1 MTNIQL
7 VVVRFNENLDWL
19 LILKNLDIVIY
30 NKGQENIDYIKYNL
44 NNLNIKCEII
54 NIPNIGREGSTYIN
68 HIINNYKKL
77 YNYTIFVQGF
87 PFDHCPNIYSKI
99 IDFVNN
105 LENINFTFLNNK
117 LLECDFLGRSVQ
129 LCEVGGYNYLP
140 MVDVYNNL
148 FNNKIIIKTKKKNP
162 FELEDLK
169 GPIFEF
175 GAGAQFIVSKKIIKK
190 KPISFYKKI
199 HNIFKKPI
207 KEFNGIKYTIINP
220 IEGFV
225 IERLWKYIFED
236 ENKHNIP
243 IKTFNIKL
251 YDYCKLCKKNKF
263 WN

>member
-1 MTNIQL
+1 MKNIQL
-7 VVVRFNENLDWL
+7 VVARFNENLDWL

-30 NKGQENIDYIKYNL
+30 NKGEENIDYIKYNL

-54 NIPNIGREGSTYIN
+54 NIPNIGREGSTYID

-77 YNYTIFVQGF
+77 YNYTIFVQAF

-129 LCEVGGYNYLP
+129 LCEVGGYDYLP

-220 IEGFV
+220 LEGFV

-251 YDYCKLCKKNKF
+251 YNYCKLCKKKNF